1 MKVIGFDR
9 EKDIFSKIT
18 QKKQFANAYIF
29 SGIEGCGKFLFA
41 KNLAKSILCQ
51 KGSFFSQCDCQDCSL
66 ADNNSHPDIFI
77 LNIGEIDS
85 KLSHSKKDEAQSKDS
100 IGIDEIKE
108 LREIAFLSP
117 YRGMYKFFLINDAHK
132 MTHQAANAFLK
143 TLEEPPENTIFI
155 LITHL
160 PEKLLPTIQSR
171 CLNFEFS
178 RLNDNYIKQIL
189 SEKFSDTSS
198 ETLEEACKY
207 ACGSVKKGI
216 EHLSMK
222 VNKIVKTDIYEDL
235 DNILD
240 YIFRVNDKDG
250 LKIIVDQLYINLI
263 EKYRKEQNNKYLT
276 ISNYLLNMLSMLQSN
291 FNLNIAKTDL
301 IIKLYGEFSGKS

>member
-9 EKDIFSKIT
+9 EKEIFGKIT
-18 QKKQFANAYIF
+18 HKKQFANAYIF

-41 KNLAKSILCQ
+41 KNLAKSVLCQ
-51 KGSFFSQCDCQDCSL
+51 KGSFFSQCDCQDCNL
-66 ADNNSHPDIFI
+66 ADNDSHPDIFI
-77 LNIGEIDS
+77 LNIGETDS
-85 KLSHSKKDEAQSKDS
+85 KLSQSKNDETQSKDS

-117 YRGMYKFFLINDAHK
+117 YRGLYKFFIINDAHK

-155 LITHL
+155 LVTHL

-178 RLNDNYIKQIL
+178 RLNDDYIKQIL
-189 SEKFSDTSS
+189 SEKFEDKSN
-198 ETLEEACKY
+198 EVLEEACKY

-216 EHLSMK
+216 EHLDSK
-222 VNKIVKTDIYEDL
+222 TNKIIKTDICEDL

-240 YIFRVNDKDG
+240 FILRVNNKEG
-250 LKIIVDQLYINLI
+250 LKAIIDQLYVNLV

-291 FNLNIAKTDL
+291 FNINIAKTDL
-301 IIKLYGEFSGKS
+301 IIKLYGEFSEKS